1 MNYFEAMR
9 LLDRVKEGVPIP
21 LRLITEAL
29 ILTGDLDEQIPMV
42 YSRKNISNAGDR
54 VILEQAEARELYRN
68 WESSKNRDLIRARLE
83 RAERIYGTG
92 ARDRIREYMNRIKD
106 GTLL

>member
-1 MNYFEAMR
+1 
-9 LLDRVKEGVPIP
+9 V
-21 LRLITEAL
+21 TW
-29 ILTGDLDEQIPMV
+29 
-42 YSRKNISNAGDR
+42 SRRNIQGPSDR

-68 WESSKNRDLIRARLE
+68 WEWGKNRDLIRARLE

-92 ARDRIREYMNRIKD
+92 ARDRIRFYMQQMRE

>member
-1 MNYFEAMR
+1 MS
-9 LLDRVKEGVPIP
+9 
-21 LRLITEAL
+21 
-29 ILTGDLDEQIPMV
+29 
-42 YSRKNISNAGDR
+42 YSRRNIQGPSDR
-54 VILEQAEARELYRN
+54 VILEQSEARELYRN
-68 WESSKNRDLIRARLE
+68 WETSKNRDLIRARLE

>member
-1 MNYFEAMR
+1 MA
-9 LLDRVKEGVPIP
+9 
-21 LRLITEAL
+21 
-29 ILTGDLDEQIPMV
+29 
-42 YSRKNISNAGDR
+42 YSRKTISNESDR
-54 VILEQAEARELYRN
+54 VILEQAEARELSRN
-68 WESSKNRDLIRARLE
+68 WEWGKNRDLIRARLE

>member
-1 MNYFEAMR
+1 MS
-9 LLDRVKEGVPIP
+9 
-21 LRLITEAL
+21 
-29 ILTGDLDEQIPMV
+29 
-42 YSRKNISNAGDR
+42 YSRRNIQGPSDR
-54 VILEQAEARELYRN
+54 VILEQAEARELFRT
-68 WESSKNRDLIRARLE
+68 WETNKDRDFVRGRLE

>member
-1 MNYFEAMR
+1 MA
-9 LLDRVKEGVPIP
+9 
-21 LRLITEAL
+21 
-29 ILTGDLDEQIPMV
+29 
-42 YSRKNISNAGDR
+42 YSRKTISNESDR

-68 WESSKNRDLIRARLE
+68 WEWSKNRDLIRARLE

>member
-1 MNYFEAMR
+1 M
-9 LLDRVKEGVPIP
+9 
-21 LRLITEAL
+21 TW
-29 ILTGDLDEQIPMV
+29 
-42 YSRKNISNAGDR
+42 SRRNIQGPSDR

-68 WESSKNRDLIRARLE
+68 WEWGKNRDLIRARLE

-92 ARDRIREYMNRIKD
+92 ARDRIRAFMQQMQN

>member
-1 MNYFEAMR
+1 M
-9 LLDRVKEGVPIP
+9 IW
-21 LRLITEAL
+21 
-29 ILTGDLDEQIPMV
+29 
-42 YSRKNISNAGDR
+42 SRRNIQGPSDR
-54 VILEQAEARELYRN
+54 VILEQSEARELYRN
-68 WESSKNRDLIRARLE
+68 WETSKNRDLIRARLE

>member
-1 MNYFEAMR
+1 
-9 LLDRVKEGVPIP
+9 V
-21 LRLITEAL
+21 TW
-29 ILTGDLDEQIPMV
+29 
-42 YSRKNISNAGDR
+42 SRRNIQGPSDR

-92 ARDRIREYMNRIKD
+92 ARDRIRAYMAQMRE
-106 GTLL
+106 GQLL